1 MPQTTPGGRVSVDP
15 RLLEILACPA
25 CHGEIAETEAE
36 DGLRCA
42 GCGRVYPI
50 RDGIPV
56 MLVEEASAPSR
67 PDDRS

>member
-1 MPQTTPGGRVSVDP
+1 VAIDP

-25 CHGEIAETEAE
+25 CRGAIKALPDER
-36 DGLRCA
+36 GLECA

-56 MLVEEASAPSR
+56 MLVEEASSPRA
-67 PDDRS
+67 